1 MAPRTNEI
9 ITQVND
15 QVTAFEAK
23 ALELVADAQAP
34 VVEYVGK
41 AAEALAAR
49 LPEDRPAAL
58 AGGISVLVD
67 RVDFAKR
74 VLDVQVDFVKSLLDA
89 AVKPVKPAR
98 KATKTVKAA

>member
-1 MAPRTNEI
+1 MAARTSEL
-9 ITQVND
+9 ITQVED
-15 QVTAFEAK
+15 LEAK
-23 ALELVADAQAP
+23 ALDFVADAQAP

-49 LPEDRPAAL
+49 LPEDRPAVLADGIGAL
-58 AGGISVLVD
+58 VNQ
-67 RVDFAKR
+67 VDFAKR
-74 VLDVQVDFVKSLLDA
+74 VLDTQVDFVKCVLDA